1 MVNRTNTPTVMFW
14 NCLGIAITIFSLGA
28 SWSISQAKI
37 YELQAAQYKLQV
49 GSAISKVQKVS
60 DELEKSAERLPI
72 TPIKISTI
80 GVPQGD
86 IELDF
91 NPIIQEF
98 NLTGDYQLIHWQARP
113 KGQREWGIYSS
124 YEDSY
129 RSVATGNFNYCSGR
143 LLMLDD
149 KTTNTLPSAVVC
161 LETRRIICINDR
173 VIMGDVLLADV
184 A

>member
-1 MVNRTNTPTVMFW
+1 MK
-14 NCLGIAITIFSLGA
+14 
-28 SWSISQAKI
+28 SIIKISPAKF
-37 YELQAAQYKLQV
+37 
-49 GSAISKVQKVS
+49 
-60 DELEKSAERLPI
+60 
-72 TPIKISTI
+72 KISTI

-98 NLTGDYQLIHWQARP
+98 NFTGDYQLIHWQARP
-113 KGQREWGIYSS
+113 KGEREWGIYSS

-129 RSVATGNFNYCSGR
+129 RSVAQWKNNCRFSKSYQ
-143 LLMLDD
+143 LDD
-149 KTTNTLPSAVVC
+149 KTTNTLPSAVIYIP
-161 LETRRIICINDR
+161 TRRVTCINDR